1 MDGFDSPRRQNKD
14 NGRRRRPWDIDTAPG
29 EGSTPRREEGKLVEF
44 PPRQRPARKRPKT
57 DDADTLLAKLGE
69 QRERLLSVRA
79 ELENAS
85 KQHAEKRWE
94 LERRRSELEADI
106 VEMRAALANVNSQ
119 IRELELIE
127 EVVRELQRNE

>member
-14 NGRRRRPWDIDTAPG
+14 NEKRRRLWDIDTAPA
-29 EGSTPRREEGKLVEF
+29 EGSTPPREEGKLVEF
-44 PPRQRPARKRPKT
+44 PPRQGSARKRPKT
-57 DDADTLLAKLGE
+57 DEADAVLAKLEE

-94 LERRRSELEADI
+94 LERRKSELEADI